1 MGSRLSYFEV
11 TSTDMERAQSF
22 YREMFGWQVMA
33 LPEMGGYAV
42 VDTQSGEGGASGGI
56 GPVMDGGAGGIRVYF
71 HEPDLTAGLTRA
83 VELGGT
89 VVQEPTEIP
98 GFGTIAVFA
107 DPDRHQVGLWDR
119 DGFGAA

>member
-56 GPVMDGGAGGIRVYF
+56 GPVMDGGAGGIRPRLAVDVGGV
-71 HEPDLTAGLTRA
+71 EEGDPGVEGVLKGVPGL
-83 VELGGT
+83 
-89 VVQEPTEIP
+89 VVS
-98 GFGTIAVFA
+98 
-107 DPDRHQVGLWDR
+107 
-119 DGFGAA
+119 GAAVDVAERHAPESDG

>member
-71 HEPDLTAGLTRA
+71 HEPGRAGA
-83 VELGGT
+83 
-89 VVQEPTEIP
+89 
-98 GFGTIAVFA
+98 
-107 DPDRHQVGLWDR
+107 DR
-119 DGFGAA
+119 DSRLRHHRGVRRPGRAPGRSVGS

>member
-1 MGSRLSYFEV
+1 MGSKLSYFEV
-11 TSTDMERAQSF
+11 TSPDTERSQSS

-33 LPEMGGYAV
+33 LPEMGGNLA
-42 VDTQSGEGGASGGI
+42 
-56 GPVMDGGAGGIRVYF
+56 
-71 HEPDLTAGLTRA
+71 AGLARA

-89 VVQEPTEIP
+89 VVPEPTEIP

-107 DPDRHQVGLWDR
+107 DPAGHQVGLWDR

>member
-71 HEPDLTAGLTRA
+71 HEPDLTGGSDTGGRAWRHGRAGA
-83 VELGGT
+83 
-89 VVQEPTEIP
+89 
-98 GFGTIAVFA
+98 
-107 DPDRHQVGLWDR
+107 DR
-119 DGFGAA
+119 DSRLRHHRGVRRPGRAPGRSVGS

>member
-56 GPVMDGGAGGIRVYF
+56 GPVMDPGLLPRTRPDSGSDTGGRAWRHGRAG
-71 HEPDLTAGLTRA
+71 A
-83 VELGGT
+83 
-89 VVQEPTEIP
+89 
-98 GFGTIAVFA
+98 
-107 DPDRHQVGLWDR
+107 DR
-119 DGFGAA
+119 DSRLRHHRGVRRPGRAPGRSVGS